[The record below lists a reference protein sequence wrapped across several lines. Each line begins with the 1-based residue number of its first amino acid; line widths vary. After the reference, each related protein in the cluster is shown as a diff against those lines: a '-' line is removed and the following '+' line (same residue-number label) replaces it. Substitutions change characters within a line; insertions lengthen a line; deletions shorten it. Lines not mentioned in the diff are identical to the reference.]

1 MSSPGEDSHRS
12 LRLGQVRRGQSR
24 ESSACPGQ
32 PRESS
37 ACPGQVRTAT
47 GVFGLSRSATG
58 IFGLS
63 RPGQD
68 SHRSLRLV
76 LVRTV
81 TGVRL
86 VKSGQPHESSAC
98 PCQDNHG
105 SPACPGQD
113 GHGSP
118 ACHRSLR
125 RTITGVFEGGCRIL
139 TSFRSLLA
147 SIHIIGW
154 TSRDRTLS
162 GDPPSTEPV
171 LTAWLQ
177 DQDEFVPPGGPS
189 RVRDLLHAGRHS
201 QQTHYRLVLSEV
213 MAMISAHTVTCE
225 LAYSC
230 SMI

>member
-1 MSSPGEDSHRS
+1 M
-12 LRLGQVRRGQSR
+12 
-24 ESSACPGQ
+24 
-32 PRESS
+32 
-37 ACPGQVRTAT
+37 
-47 GVFGLSRSATG
+47 SRSTTG

-76 LVRTV
+76 QVSHGNL
-81 TGVRL
+81 RL
-86 VKSGQPHESSAC
+86 VQARPGPPQESSAC
-98 PCQDNHG
+98 P
-105 SPACPGQD
+105 GQD
-113 GHGSP
+113 SHRSP